1 MVLNHRLLSP
11 ENRSASAAFS
21 ETGLTRLGRAIAPLL
36 QEHPGLCGVYALPDA
51 REAFAARMLLAQT
64 AQRSLDV
71 QYYIWRQDVSG
82 TLLLDALLRAADRG
96 VRVRLLLDDHN
107 TAGLDET
114 LSGFDSHPN
123 VQVRL
128 FNPFAI
134 RGYRWWGYLTDF
146 SRLNRRMHNKS
157 FTADNQV
164 TIVGG
169 RNVGDEYF
177 GATAAVAFVDLD
189 VMAIGQVVREVSRD
203 FDRYWA
209 SDSALPVDRLLP
221 PAKVSALEELS
232 AAATRIRGES
242 VATGYLDALSG
253 MSFVRDLVEG
263 KLSLDWAATQLVS
276 DDPAK
281 GLGRSILEENL
292 PAKLK
297 AVLGE
302 PVWRIDLVSP
312 YFIPTAAGVDAFAAM
327 ARRGV
332 KIRVLTNALEATDVP
347 VVHGGY
353 AKRRKAL
360 LKAGI
365 ALFESKRLSAA
376 HHWTRAEFVT
386 RSAASSLHAKT
397 FAVDGEQVF
406 VGSFN
411 FDPRSSELNTEMG
424 LVIASAA
431 LARKLSAAV
440 DAQVAT
446 KAYAVHLGAGGTLY
460 WLGTEGERRKRYDAE
475 PGTTFWQRTA
485 VRALSLL
492 PIESLL

>member
-1 MVLNHRLLSP
+1 VVLHCRLPSLES
-11 ENRSASAAFS
+11 RSVSAALS
-21 ETGLTRLGRAIAPLL
+21 DTGMTRLGRAIAPLV
-36 QEHPGLCGVYALPDA
+36 EAHPGLCGVYALAEP

-64 AQRSLDV
+64 AHRSLDL
-71 QYYIWRQDVSG
+71 QYYIWRQDMSG
-82 TLLLDALLRAADRG
+82 TLLLDALLCAANRG
-96 VRVRLLLDDHN
+96 VRVRLLLDDIN
-107 TAGLDET
+107 TGGLDNT
-114 LSGFDSHPN
+114 LSALDSHPN

-128 FNPFAI
+128 FNPFAM
-134 RGYRWWGYLTDF
+134 RDHRWLGYLTDF

-177 GATAAVAFVDLD
+177 DATNAVAFVDLD
-189 VMAIGQVVREVSRD
+189 VMAIGPVVRDVSSN

-209 SDSALPVDRLLP
+209 SESSFPLDRLLP
-221 PAKVSALEELS
+221 PANVTAHEEIS
-232 AAATRIRGES
+232 SAATRIRGET
-242 VATGYLDALSG
+242 AAIAYLDAVRA
-253 MSFVRDLVEG
+253 MSFVRDLDQG
-263 KLSLDWAATQLVS
+263 KLSLAWAATQMVS

-281 GLGRSILEENL
+281 GLGPSATAENL

-297 AVLGE
+297 AILGQ
-302 PVWRIDLVSP
+302 PASRIDLVSP
-312 YFIPTAAGVDAFAAM
+312 YFVPTPAGVESFSTM

-347 VVHGGY
+347 AVHAGY

-360 LKAGI
+360 LNAGI
-365 ALFESKRLSAA
+365 ALFESRRLSSANQ
-376 HHWTRAEFVT
+376 WKKGEFVN
-386 RSAASSLHAKT
+386 SSASSLHAKT

-406 VGSFN
+406 IGSFN

-424 LVIASAA
+424 FVIASAA
-431 LARKLSAAV
+431 LAQRVSAAF
-440 DAQVAT
+440 DAQVMT
-446 KAYAVHLGAGGTLY
+446 KAYEVRLAPDGKLY
-460 WLGTEGERRKRYDAE
+460 WLGRVGGQRKRYDLE

-485 VRALSLL
+485 VKAISLL